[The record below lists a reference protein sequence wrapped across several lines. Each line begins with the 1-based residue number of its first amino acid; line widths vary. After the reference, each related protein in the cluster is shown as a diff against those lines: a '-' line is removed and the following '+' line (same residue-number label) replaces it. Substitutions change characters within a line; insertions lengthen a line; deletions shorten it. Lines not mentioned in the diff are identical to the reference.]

1 MMTRRATSLLA
12 LFSALALLAFPF
24 VHRALAQSPSPSSP
38 ATHSSDAYKA
48 PAGDAAHGA
57 NKVSAASSGSAVPSA
72 SSGLTRKQYADQI
85 RATYNFRFGEEHP
98 STPGNAAIEGND
110 FIQPGAF
117 PNAKYCAVCHA
128 EAFRQWRQALHSN
141 SFRTPFYRTSVN
153 ILLRTK
159 GIEFTRHCDSCHNPI
174 GVLTGALTQD
184 SKVDRQFDS
193 DGLTCLTCHA
203 VQKLQ
208 PTVGNG
214 AFVMGVPSVMVD
226 EQGNRIPGE
235 VPYDEILKHPDR
247 HSKAVM
253 KSFYRTPEF
262 CSACHKANL
271 PDTLNDYKFLRAFTV
286 YDEWQ
291 NSKFSKRNPLT
302 FYTGDF
308 TTCQNCH
315 MKRAPSVRFDYGAKN
330 GMFAS
335 HRWTAGNTAVPFY
348 YGFDE
353 QMQKTVEFLKSGN
366 YLNVDLFG
374 IKKVNT
380 GEFVAPLGSVPFR
393 LAPNDTVEALVVVQ
407 NKNIGHSLIP
417 EVRDLYEAWVEFTVS
432 DAAGIK
438 LYHSGYLKP
447 DGSLDERAHSFT
459 NRPVTE
465 AGEFVDNHKVWT
477 IHSVAYDNTV
487 QSGRSTL
494 IRYAFQIPPDAHG
507 PLTVT
512 ARVNYRHLRQS
523 YLNNIFGKDH
533 PAYPVIEL
541 SARTRTLA
549 LADNPASAEPDPQ
562 DNPDWMRWNNYG
574 IANLDQFQYADAVDA
589 FNEVIKLRPDY
600 ADAYTNVGLTEI
612 AWEKYASARQ
622 SLHMSLSL
630 ANDNARALYYMGL
643 IERRAGD
650 SDAEIADFQKV
661 VSQFPLSIDAHRE
674 LGKAYYRTDKL
685 KEAVEQFEALQ
696 AIEPDDVTAHYNLSI
711 LYGRLGLDDQA
722 AQQSALF
729 VNKKAD
735 PGAPTYSL
743 GFLRMHPEIS
753 TESVPWHMHTN
764 LDEQALAAL
773 AAAHPEF
780 SNSTDAPAADKATGE
795 QLAYPAPGEKSPSE
809 KRSSIG
815 ASASSKSG
823 PTATQKTGGNR

>member
-1 MMTRRATSLLA
+1 MTRRAASILA
-12 LFSALALLAFPF
+12 LFSALALLTFPF
-24 VHRALAQSPSPSSP
+24 VHRALAQAQSPSPATANSTDPYKTP
-38 ATHSSDAYKA
+38 ATDANGK
-48 PAGDAAHGA
+48 
-57 NKVSAASSGSAVPSA
+57 SSGNSTTSSAPLPPNLS
-72 SSGLTRKQYADQI
+72 RKQYADQI
-85 RATYNFRFGEEHP
+85 RATYNFRFGEDHP
-98 STPGNAAIEGND
+98 ATPGNAAVEGDD

-193 DGLTCLTCHA
+193 DGLTCLTCHS

-226 EQGNRIPGE
+226 EQGNRVPGE
-235 VPYDEILKHPDR
+235 VPYEEILKHPDR

-253 KSFYRTPEF
+253 KDFYRTPEF

-302 FYTGDF
+302 FYAGDF

-353 QMQKTVEFLKSGN
+353 QMQKTVEFLKAGN

-374 IKKVNT
+374 LRKLNT
-380 GEFVAPLGSVPFR
+380 GQFIAPLGSVPFH

-417 EVRDLYEAWVEFTVS
+417 EVRDLYEAWVEFTVN
-432 DAAGIK
+432 DATGTK
-438 LYHSGYLKP
+438 LYHSGFLKS

-494 IRYAFQIPPDAHG
+494 IRYAFQIPPDVHG

-541 SARTRTLA
+541 SARTRTLV
-549 LADNPASAEPDPQ
+549 LGDNPVSAEADPQ
-562 DNPDWMRWNNYG
+562 DNPDWTRWNNYG

-589 FNEVIKLRPDY
+589 FNEVTKLRPDY
-600 ADAYTNVGLTEI
+600 ADAYTNVALTEI
-612 AWEKYASARQ
+612 AWEKYASARK
-622 SLHMSLSL
+622 SLQMSLAL
-630 ANDNARALYYMGL
+630 ANDNARALYYLGL
-643 IERRAGD
+643 IERRAGN
-650 SDAEIADFQKV
+650 SDAEIAAFKKV
-661 VSQFPLSIDAHRE
+661 VAQYPLSIDAHRE
-674 LGKAYYRTDKL
+674 LGKAYYRTDHL
-685 KEAVEQFEALQ
+685 EEAVQQFEALQ
-696 AIEPDDVTAHYNLSI
+696 SIEPDDVTAHYNLSI
-711 LYGRLGLDDQA
+711 LYGRLGMDDKA
-722 AQQSALF
+722 EQQSAFF

-735 PGAPTYSL
+735 PGAPAFSL
-743 GFLRMHPEIS
+743 SFLRAHPEIS

-780 SNSTDAPAADKATGE
+780 SNSADAPAADKSTGE
-795 QLAYPAPGEKSPSE
+795 QPAYPASDKKSSTEKG
-809 KRSSIG
+809 SSTGDSAASTSG
-815 ASASSKSG
+815 A
-823 PTATQKTGGNR
+823 TVTHKTGGNR